1 MNTTGIGYLLLIFS
15 LCLGLVLARFLVGYY
30 FPQLTRKKYLSWF
43 GAGLRIAT
51 KSLKVILE
59 KQPMENLLAKNWRTL
74 LVVAGILFA
83 VFIWPTLHKDLPMM
97 GRTLQ
102 RQNRITGEVQW
113 FTPGVS
119 IDWHQKK

>member
-15 LCLGLVLARFLVGYY
+15 LCLGLVLACFLVGYY
-30 FPQLTRKKYLSWF
+30 FPQLTPKKVLELVW
-43 GAGLRIAT
+43 GWPEDCH